1 MHLQTAARKEQD
13 MKRIGYLAIVGISAL
28 VIAGGT
34 APASAAAHISGAQL
48 ARASEPGDD
57 HGGRGRGRDD
67 LVLTGRKVEARHHHG
82 GKHKGEALDDR
93 GGRRSSTTTTM
104 SEPGD
109 DKGGNGALE
118 PGDDKGASGQLEPGD
133 DKGGTGG
140 GGNGSDD

>member
-1 MHLQTAARKEQD
+1 

-67 LVLTGRKVEARHHHG
+67 SVLTGRKVEARHHHG
-82 GKHKGEALDDR
+82 GKHKGEDRDDR
-93 GGRRSSTTTTM
+93 GGRRSSATTTM

-109 DKGGNGALE
+109 DR
-118 PGDDKGASGQLEPGD
+118 GASGQLEPGD
-133 DKGGTGG
+133 DKGGQGQLEPGDDKGGSGG
-140 GGNGSDD
+140 GHGSDD